1 MPTAQQILD
10 GLSRVA
16 TEWTLIAVLWHL
28 YFAVVLVALLSG
40 VRLSGRL
47 LGVILVPPLV
57 SVSALAWAYGNP
69 FNGTVFALAAA
80 ALLLAALR
88 LPGNAARFASR
99 SWIVAGSLLFLFGW
113 VYPHFVE
120 ADSYLA
126 YLYAAPLGL
135 IPCPTLSMLTGVTLM
150 VAGLQSFQWS
160 LALGIAGLFY
170 GVFGSA
176 YLGVTID
183 WVLTA
188 GALALLALCWRHRRQ
203 ADFRVS

>member
-16 TEWTLIAVLWHL
+16 NEWTLVAALWHL
-28 YFAVVLVALLSG
+28 YFAAVLVALLSG
-40 VRLSGRL
+40 VRPSRRG
-47 LGVILVPPLV
+47 LGIVLVPPLV
-57 SVSALAWAYGNP
+57 SVSALAWADGNP
-69 FNGTVFALAAA
+69 FNGTVFALAATG
-80 ALLLAALR
+80 LLVVALR
-88 LPGNAARFASR
+88 LPGNAARFASKP
-99 SWIVAGSLLFLFGW
+99 WIVAGSLLFLFGW
-113 VYPHFVE
+113 GYPHFLE

-150 VAGLQSFQWS
+150 VAGLQSFRWS
-160 LALGIAGLFY
+160 LVLGITGLFY
-170 GVFGSA
+170 GVFGAA

-188 GALALLALCWRHRRQ
+188 GALALLASGWRHRRQ
-203 ADFRVS
+203 ADFSAA